1 MDLMR
6 TILKRLINDYVTYK
20 LKFKMEVKILEWLGS
35 NLKIIMDVNFNFN
48 WFSNVFDD
56 EFLSF
61 WSLL

>member
-1 MDLMR
+1 MR

-20 LKFKMEVKILEWLGS
+20 LKFKMEVKVLKLLGS

-61 WSLL
+61 